1 MVAMLQGGWRAA
13 KQAKTTMAG
22 VVWAGTSMVTREA
35 FARGLAL
42 AFMDEDKAATRPSGT
57 CVSTHA
63 GMPSQCAGVSARVEH
78 LA

>member
-13 KQAKTTMAG
+13 KQAKTTVVG

-42 AFMDEDKAATRPSGT
+42 DFMDEGEAATWPSRT
-57 CVSTHA
+57 CVSTRA
-63 GMPSQCAGVSARVEH
+63 GMPSRCAGVSARVEH

>member
-22 VVWAGTSMVTREA
+22 VVWVGTSMVTREA

-42 AFMDEDKAATRPSGT
+42 AFMDKGEAATRLSRT
-57 CVSTHA
+57 CVSTRA
-63 GMPSQCAGVSARVEH
+63 GMPSRCASVSARVEH